1 MLNVRNNTGG
11 NTKWSARKERPSCVT
26 RFYSGSPISSHFG
39 DCPICFLP
47 HSIDHNEFKLMTC
60 CCNAICVG
68 CAYTNELREREE
80 NLYPTCPF
88 CRHPVPANNE
98 ESKMILTKR
107 VAVNDPLAFQQMGVR
122 YYEEG
127 DYDTAFG
134 YFTKAA
140 ELGDADAHY
149 FLSVLYQEGRGV
161 KRMRKRKK
169 SIRKR
174 LPSPVILL
182 LDIILQ

>member
-1 MLNVRNNTGG
+1 M
-11 NTKWSARKERPSCVT
+11 
-26 RFYSGSPISSHFG
+26 F
-39 DCPICFLP
+39 
-47 HSIDHNEFKLMTC
+47 
-60 CCNAICVG
+60 
-68 CAYTNELREREE
+68 
-80 NLYPTCPF
+80 
-88 CRHPVPANNE
+88 
-98 ESKMILTKR
+98 LTKR

-161 KRMRKRKK
+161 EKNEEKEKIHSEEAAIAGHPIARYNLAIIEGCIGREKREMSYLNRSVKHFIIAANLECNDSIQQLKHYYSAGWVSTEDFAAALRANQAAVDATK
-169 SIRKR
+169 SPQREVGLR
-174 LPSPVILL
+174 EVASSQ
-182 LDIILQ
+182 DGYRRD

>member
-1 MLNVRNNTGG
+1 
-11 NTKWSARKERPSCVT
+11 
-26 RFYSGSPISSHFG
+26 
-39 DCPICFLP
+39 
-47 HSIDHNEFKLMTC
+47 
-60 CCNAICVG
+60 
-68 CAYTNELREREE
+68 
-80 NLYPTCPF
+80 
-88 CRHPVPANNE
+88 
-98 ESKMILTKR
+98 

-161 KRMRKRKK
+161 EKNEEKEKPKK